1 MPEIQDYDGLAPSNS
16 AAPPNGFPD
25 GALGKQYPS
34 IIRELMARSRR
45 WHDDICGRLKAT
57 GTNGNY
63 VVSTARGLDLARG
76 AALRFRANHENPS
89 AGPTLAVGET
99 GQRPLTYADGST
111 IPAGAIKN
119 GQLLDASID
128 LDNNRWNLS
137 IMPGSDASTGVT
149 GDKLSLQGEAQGS
162 VAIRAGSAWIASAAG
177 TATQFFRGGANPGF
191 ATPTGLC
198 LLAGRI
204 TAGTN
209 FTPKGG
215 LAHTATISR
224 LGVGWYRL
232 NVSPALPSPY
242 FVATSAHCDELGVV
256 PLVVVRAKTTTTIEL
271 TRNFRSDGSA
281 ADISVTE
288 AVDVVVF

>member
-137 IMPGSDASTGVT
+137 IMPGAAATSGGTVT
-149 GDKLSLQGEAQGS
+149 GDKLSLQGETQGS

-191 ATPTGLC
+191 ATPVGLC

-204 TAGTN
+204 TSGTV
-209 FTPKGG
+209 FTPKAG

-224 LGVGWYRL
+224 LGVGSYRL
-232 NVSPALPSPY
+232 NVSPALPSG
-242 FVATSAHCDELGVV
+242 AIACASTNGVFR
-256 PLVVVRAKTTTTIEL
+256 VVSVNIPSSTEISIGYARTADPSNAE
-271 TRNFRSDGSA
+271 
-281 ADISVTE
+281 DISGSQAVT
-288 AVDVVVF
+288 VMVV

>member
-1 MPEIQDYDGLAPSNS
+1 MAEFHTYDPQANQNQQ
-16 AAPPNGFPD
+16 AVPNGLPRLTPGGFYGD
-25 GALGKQYPS
+25 VW
-34 IIRELMARSRR
+34 RETAAAARRL
-45 WHDDICGRLKAT
+45 HDDLCGRLRAT
-57 GTNGNY
+57 GSGGNY
-63 VVSTARGLDLARG
+63 VVSTSRAIDLTRGVSLK
-76 AALRFRANHENPS
+76 FRANHENPA
-89 AGPTLAVGET
+89 AGPTLLG
-99 GQRPLTYADGST
+99 RPLTYADGST
-111 IPAGAIKN
+111 IPAGAIKS
-119 GQLLDASID
+119 GQLLDVAFD
-128 LDNNRWNLS
+128 GDNNRWNLS
-137 IMPGSDASTGVT
+137 IMPGAAATSGGTVT

-224 LGVGWYRL
+224 LGVGRYRL

-242 FVATSAHCDELGVV
+242 FVATSAHCDELDVV

-271 TRNFRSDGSA
+271 TRNARSDGSA
-281 ADISVTE
+281 ADISGTE